1 MIYLISKQTSLFSER
16 YSIIT
21 VEESFNI
28 INNLGNIRGLDTE
41 TTGLNPHQ
49 KELLTVQIGNKENQ
63 VVIDCTTIDISLYSI
78 LPIRFIYSCTAPIH
92 LNFLSFLTIRSL

>member
-1 MIYLISKQTSLFSER
+1 MIYLISKQTSLFSKR
-16 YSIIT
+16 YNIIT

-49 KELLTVQIGNKENQ
+49 KEILTVQIGNKENQ
-63 VVIDCTTIDISLYSI
+63 VVIDCTTIDISLYKDILEDKSI
-78 LPIRFIYSCTAPIH
+78 VYILANAKFDIQF
-92 LNFLSFLTIRSL
+92 FF